1 MGNIVSTA
9 SVPTAMQ
16 NPPPGTPVTSPQ
28 SGVPPTPPSTT
39 PVDQDAQTLGGP
51 APITIEGIEAEQP
64 AGFHTDPFGPLP
76 TPELPDVPDEPELPS
91 ITPEPPPEPAPLPPI
106 TPLETQQKSSQQSAA
121 ELLTKMPD
129 VQQMMKDL
137 EKSGCL
143 LPELQIKSTR
153 HIDSS
158 PLAAL
163 QPQQLKDQ
171 SYFSSPTDEQPMK
184 VLPEV
189 QLASTRPVDPRKN
202 PPELPL
208 YVFVAMFGLLQS
220 IQGLTMVAH
229 FIFVRYPEYEQMIV
243 ANVITTSDADTAVVK
258 AIIVGIAAAIG
269 FLFSLLLLIK
279 RSKNRS
285 VDIYIVISIVVINF
299 LVQNILSQK
308 VLASGNPLQLPDM
321 VAEIMASRRP

>member
-1 MGNIVSTA
+1 MGNIVSNA

-28 SGVPPTPPSTT
+28 SGVPPTPPSET
-39 PVDQDAQTLGGP
+39 PLNSDPQIPSGP
-51 APITIEGIEAEQP
+51 PPVTIEGIETEQP
-64 AGFHTDPFGPLP
+64 VGFGTDPFGPLP
-76 TPELPDVPDEPELPS
+76 TPELPSIPAEPELPS

-106 TPLETQQKSSQQSAA
+106 TPVETTHKSSQQSAA
-121 ELLTKMPD
+121 ELLAKMPD
-129 VQQMMKDL
+129 IQQMMKDL

-153 HIDSS
+153 RIDSS

-189 QLASTRPVDPRKN
+189 QLASTRPIDKPKVAQ
-202 PPELPL
+202 ELPV
-208 YVFVAMFGLLQS
+208 YVFVAMFGLVQS
-220 IQGLTMVAH
+220 IQGLAMVLH

-243 ANVITTSDADTAVVK
+243 ANVISTSDADTAVVK
-258 AIIVGIAAAIG
+258 AIIVGITAAIG

-279 RSKNRS
+279 RSKNKS

-299 LVQNILSQK
+299 IVQNILSQK
-308 VLASGNPLQLPDM
+308 VLASGNPLQLPDI
-321 VAEIMASRRP
+321 VAEIMASRKP